1 MKIESVKNLNIT
13 LLFSAPLNHNLVSQQ
28 ELFGSFKT
36 DDPKDDLNSF
46 IAAPGI
52 RALIFPNR
60 QKEIIFEA
68 NRILINEKTGK
79 SPEDSSVVNDLRVI
93 MEKSF
98 FEKEKIV
105 AYGFNYEIVA
115 IPDGADFQIDD
126 LISEKIAKI
135 GGIKGAGVSI
145 VFGKDDTRQVLKI
158 EPLEG
163 IDQKFNVSLNIHYS
177 KKDLPSFDDLRKDL
191 IFSFKEFVDVIAK
204 I

>member
-98 FEKEKIV
+98 FEKEKIA

-115 IPDGADFQIDD
+115 IPDGADFQIND

>member
-1 MKIESVKNLNIT
+1 M
-13 LLFSAPLNHNLVSQQ
+13 
-28 ELFGSFKT
+28 
-36 DDPKDDLNSF
+36 
-46 IAAPGI
+46 
-52 RALIFPNR
+52 
-60 QKEIIFEA
+60 
-68 NRILINEKTGK
+68 
-79 SPEDSSVVNDLRVI
+79 VNDLRVI

>member
-13 LLFSAPLNHNLVSQQ
+13 LLFSASLNHNLVSQQ
-28 ELFGSFKT
+28 ELFSSFKT

-79 SPEDSSVVNDLRVI
+79 SPEESNVVDDLRVI

-98 FEKEKIV
+98 FEKEKIA
-105 AYGFNYEIVA
+105 AYGFNYEVIA
-115 IPDGADFQIDD
+115 TPDGANFQIND

-145 VFGKDDTRQVLKI
+145 VFDKDDTRQVLKI

-177 KKDLPSFDDLRKDL
+177 KKDLPSFEDLRKNL
-191 IFSFKEFVDVIAK
+191 ILGFKGLADVIAK

>member
-98 FEKEKIV
+98 FEKEKIA

-177 KKDLPSFDDLRKDL
+177 KKDLPSFNDLRKDL

>member
-79 SPEDSSVVNDLRVI
+79 VQ
-93 MEKSF
+93 K
-98 FEKEKIV
+98 
-105 AYGFNYEIVA
+105 
-115 IPDGADFQIDD
+115 
-126 LISEKIAKI
+126 
-135 GGIKGAGVSI
+135 
-145 VFGKDDTRQVLKI
+145 TQVWLMI
-158 EPLEG
+158 CG
-163 IDQKFNVSLNIHYS
+163 
-177 KKDLPSFDDLRKDL
+177 
-191 IFSFKEFVDVIAK
+191 
-204 I
+204 